1 MKRWWTPGA
10 LCGARLMGGTRANGY
25 PRGMHLL
32 TVVGARPQFIKLAP
46 FSAEARRRGHRE
58 TILHTG
64 QHYDE
69 GMSARFFD
77 ELGIAAPDVNLQVG
91 SGAHGAMTARALEGI
106 EAEILHRKPDV
117 VVVFGDTN
125 STLAGALAAAKLGVR
140 SAHVEAGLRSFDRT
154 MPEEI
159 NRVVAD
165 HCCDLLLAPN
175 ETGRRNLEAEGLAA
189 KTVVSGD
196 IMVDALYSASDRAR
210 PTAEVL
216 AGLGLPLEFYCL
228 LTVHRAANTDDPA
241 RLRAIFAG
249 LSGAGALVF
258 PMHPRTRAAMA
269 ANGVSLPANVH
280 AVEPLG
286 YLDTVSLAR
295 GAHAVVTD
303 SGGLQKE
310 AYLLETPC
318 VTLRDNTEWTETL
331 ELGWNVLVGA
341 GTDAIRAA
349 IAHPPRGAAHPPIYG
364 DGDAAARILA
374 AIERLE

>member
-1 MKRWWTPGA
+1 
-10 LCGARLMGGTRANGY
+10 
-25 PRGMHLL
+25 MHLL

-77 ELGIAAPDVNLQVG
+77 ELGIAEPDVNLHVG

-106 EAEILHRKPDV
+106 EAEILRRKPDV

-165 HCCDLLLAPN
+165 HCCDLLLSPT
-175 ETGRRNLEAEGLAA
+175 ESGRRNLEVEGLGA
-189 KTVVSGD
+189 KALVTGD
-196 IMVDALYSASDRAR
+196 IMVDALYSARERAR
-210 PTAEVL
+210 PAAEVL
-216 AGLGLPLEFYCL
+216 ESLGVAPGPYFL
-228 LTVHRAANTDDPA
+228 LTVHRAANTGDAA
-241 RLRAIFAG
+241 RLRAILAG
-249 LSGAGALVF
+249 LSAAGTTVF
-258 PMHPRTRAAMA
+258 AVHPRTRAAMA
-269 ANGVSLPANVH
+269 ADSVLLPPNVH

-295 GAHAVVTD
+295 GATAVITD

-341 GTDAIRAA
+341 GTEAIHAA
-349 IAHPPRGAAHPPIYG
+349 IAHPPRGAAHPPVYG
-364 DGDAAARILA
+364 DGHAAERIVT
-374 AIERLE
+374 AIEKLG

>member
-1 MKRWWTPGA
+1 
-10 LCGARLMGGTRANGY
+10 
-25 PRGMHLL
+25 MHLL

-77 ELGIAAPDVNLQVG
+77 ELGIPEPDVNLQVG
-91 SGAHGAMTARALEGI
+91 SGSHGAMTARALEGI
-106 EAEILHRKPDV
+106 EAEIARRKPDV

-140 SAHVEAGLRSFDRT
+140 SAHVEAGLRSFDRS

-159 NRVVAD
+159 NRIVAD

-175 ETGRRNLEAEGLAA
+175 EAARRNLEGEGLGA
-189 KTVVSGD
+189 KAVVTGD
-196 IMVDALYSASDRAR
+196 IMVDALFAARDRAR
-210 PTAEVL
+210 PAGEVL
-216 AGLGLPLEFYCL
+216 AGLGVAPGPFCL
-228 LTVHRAANTDDPA
+228 LTVHRAANTDDPS
-241 RLRAIFAG
+241 RLAGILAG
-249 LSGAGALVF
+249 LSGAGTAVF
-258 PMHPRTRAAMA
+258 PVHPRTRAAMA
-269 ANGVSLPANVH
+269 ATGVSLPANVQ

-295 GAHAVVTD
+295 EATAVVTD

-341 GTDAIRAA
+341 STGAIRAA
-349 IAHPPRGAAHPPIYG
+349 IARPPRGETHPPVYG
-364 DGDAAARILA
+364 DGHAAERILA
-374 AIERLE
+374 AIEGLA